1 MAFTAFWLMPM
12 PCPKPPPVITKYF
25 SPSFSWLSNIQNV
38 LGRYGVLT
46 VPPFVSS
53 VTAAFP
59 NACLISDSLSS
70 VTVFLSP
77 STTTLTA
84 APPDTLFLTYIF
96 CIIPTSDIFESNEL
110 LKSLSLTVIFHL

>member
-1 MAFTAFWLMPM
+1 M
-12 PCPKPPPVITKYF
+12 
-25 SPSFSWLSNIQNV
+25 QNV

-96 CIIPTSDIFESNEL
+96 YIIPTSDIFESNEL